1 MARNMTD
8 GNPVKHI
15 ISFAFPL
22 LLGNL
27 FQQTYNIVD
36 AAIVGRYLGPES
48 LAAVGA
54 SSSVQ
59 FLVLGFCIGICAGF
73 AIPVAQRFGAKE
85 YKSMRGY
92 VFNGAV
98 LTALIGAIVTLICV
112 ILCTQILHILLTP
125 NDIFK
130 NAYIYLVIIFAGI
143 PFSLL
148 YNYLSGILRAIGD
161 SKTPFLFLAISV
173 ALNII
178 LDLFLIIVVKLG
190 CAGAAI
196 ATIAAQGVSGLLCL
210 IYIKRKIKLLH
221 LSKKDCHFNGKYSVR
236 LLVMGVPMGLQFSI
250 TAIGSMVMQSANNGL
265 GSVYISAFTAAMRIK
280 QLFMCP
286 FDALATA
293 VSTFCSQNLG
303 AGKIDRIK
311 LGIRKGVMIGVL
323 YGIFAGVILIFS
335 GRILSLMFVSSK
347 AVAVLD
353 ASAKYLACLGFFYW
367 ALGILNVCRLCVQ
380 GIGYSGRAVLS
391 GAVEM
396 VARIFVSSVFVP
408 IYGFNAICFA
418 DQAAWV
424 MACMYIVPVCM
435 WCVRKEQRNK
445 KAV

>member
-1 MARNMTD
+1 MTE
-8 GNPVKHI
+8 GNPVKHM

-36 AAIVGRYLGPES
+36 AAIVGRYLGPKS

-98 LTALIGAIVTLICV
+98 LTALVGIIVTLICV
-112 ILCTQILHILLTP
+112 ILCTQILHLLLTP
-125 NDIFK
+125 DDIFK

-161 SKTPFLFLAISV
+161 SRTPFLFLAISV

-196 ATIAAQGVSGLLCL
+196 ATIAAQGVSGIMCL
-210 IYIKRKIKLLH
+210 AYIKRKIKLLH
-221 LSKKDCHFNGKYSVR
+221 LSKKDCHFNGKFASR

-303 AGKIDRIK
+303 AGKIERIK
-311 LGIRKGVMIGVL
+311 LGIKKGVMIGVL
-323 YGIFAGVILIFS
+323 YGIFAGVILICS
-335 GRILSLMFVSSK
+335 GRILSLMFVSSE
-347 AVAVLD
+347 AVDVLD

-424 MACMYIVPVCM
+424 MACMYIVPVCI
-435 WCVRKEQRNK
+435 WCINKEQRNK
-445 KAV
+445 KVV